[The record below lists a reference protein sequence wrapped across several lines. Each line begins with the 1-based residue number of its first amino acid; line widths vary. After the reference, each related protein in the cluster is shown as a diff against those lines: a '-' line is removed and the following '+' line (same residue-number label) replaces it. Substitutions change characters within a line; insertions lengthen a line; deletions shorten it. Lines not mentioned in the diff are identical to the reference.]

1 MRLATV
7 AAVFGLL
14 ANPTLAR
21 AHAGNDDPNVVHA
34 CIANASQAVRIVG
47 VAGSCIASPTSK
59 AETPTHWQIQGS
71 QGPQGPQGVSG

>member
-7 AAVFGLL
+7 ATVFGLL
-14 ANPTLAR
+14 AIPTLAR

-47 VAGSCIASPTSK
+47 VAGSRPVL
-59 AETPTHWQIQGS
+59 P
-71 QGPQGPQGVSG
+71 